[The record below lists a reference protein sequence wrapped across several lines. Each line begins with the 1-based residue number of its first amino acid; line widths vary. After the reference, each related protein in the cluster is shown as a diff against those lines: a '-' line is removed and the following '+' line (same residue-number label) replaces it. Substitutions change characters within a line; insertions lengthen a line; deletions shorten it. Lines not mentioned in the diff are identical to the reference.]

1 MSDFGLY
8 IAMTGL
14 FAQKKSIDV
23 TAHNIANAS
32 TPGYTRQRAEL
43 CTKEPWPTPGLN
55 MPGGA
60 GQLGTG
66 VQVKTIKRMRDQ
78 FLDPQIRQQALLQG
92 EWEQRNDALSQ
103 VETIFMELSDNGLNS
118 VLDKFWD
125 DWNQLSK
132 FPDSLPVRTTV
143 VEASVTLADTIRHT
157 YSQLQTLQSDL
168 NEGIGIK
175 VDHAN
180 SLLTQIADLN
190 KQIQTVSVSG
200 LSPNDLLDRIDTL
213 LDELNNTVSAK
224 VSIQSDHTVKVMI
237 GGMNAVDG
245 FRSTSLTAVADDQG
259 MYQVGIDLG
268 RGNSAILE
276 WSDLGGEL
284 QGLAQARDVDA
295 AGYMKS
301 LDQLAVAL
309 STQVNEAHMKG
320 YGLEGETDVPFFV
333 GDGGEV
339 TYAEDPNL
347 VSGASS
353 IYVNSYI
360 NANPQRIAA
369 AGGLSDTGEKP
380 AKPAPGD
387 AENALLIYQLRD
399 KEIPIKDAAGVVV
412 SSGTINNFYKSMI
425 SKLGVAADQ
434 AGNMVK
440 NQEALVAQLNN
451 RKEAISGVS
460 LDEEMTNMI
469 QYQSAYMAAAKLVNV
484 IDEMTRILINLGKE

>member
-14 FAQKKSIDV
+14 FAQKKCIDI

-60 GQLGTG
+60 GQFGTG
-66 VQVKTIKRMRDQ
+66 VQVKTIKRIRDQ
-78 FLDPQIRQQALLQG
+78 FLDLQIRQQTLLMG

-118 VLDKFWD
+118 VLEEFWD

-143 VEASVTLADTIRHT
+143 VESSVTLADTIRHT
-157 YSQLQTLQSDL
+157 YSQLQTLQNDL
-168 NEGIGIK
+168 NEGLRIK
-175 VDHAN
+175 VDHVN

-190 KQIQTVSVSG
+190 NQIRSVSVSG

-213 LDELNNTVSAK
+213 LDELNSTVSAK

-237 GGMNAVDG
+237 SGMNVVDG
-245 FRSTSLTAVADDQG
+245 YRSTLLTTAADDQG

-276 WSDLGGEL
+276 WPELGGEF
-284 QGLAQARDVDA
+284 QGLVQARDVDV

-301 LDQLAVAL
+301 LDQLAVTL
-309 STQVNEAHMKG
+309 STQVNELHMNG
-320 YGLEGETDVPFFV
+320 YGLEGETGVPFLIPRIIPFSSTRPV
-333 GDGGEV
+333 NKDSPPIDQGDGSPDLLF
-339 TYAEDPNL
+339 TT
-347 VSGASS
+347 
-353 IYVNSYI
+353 IY
-360 NANPQRIAA
+360 
-369 AGGLSDTGEKP
+369 
-380 AKPAPGD
+380 
-387 AENALLIYQLRD
+387 
-399 KEIPIKDAAGVVV
+399 
-412 SSGTINNFYKSMI
+412 
-425 SKLGVAADQ
+425 
-434 AGNMVK
+434 
-440 NQEALVAQLNN
+440 
-451 RKEAISGVS
+451 
-460 LDEEMTNMI
+460 
-469 QYQSAYMAAAKLVNV
+469 YQSNNDHKLLTSD
-484 IDEMTRILINLGKE
+484 IRPPTSILQVT